1 MPLKLNVGLSR
12 KVGEANYGSRGATV
26 NLEIEL
32 ESSLV
37 SQPDQLHDRIRQL
50 FRLAKSSVDEELN
63 GHSSGNSSGEQE
75 SRATANGRPATQ
87 SQVRA
92 IHAISDRQKTDLV
105 GLLRGRY
112 QVERTEDLSLKDASD
127 LIDYLKGSANGAG
140 GRR

>member
-12 KVGEANYGSRGATV
+12 KIGEANYGSRGATV

-32 ESSLV
+32 ESSLA

-50 FRLAKSSVDEELN
+50 FRLARSSVDEELN
-63 GHSSGNSSGEQE
+63 GHNSANNSGEQDG
-75 SRATANGRPATQ
+75 RAKTNGRPATQ

-92 IHAISDRQKTDLV
+92 IHAISDRHKTDLV

-112 QVERTEDLSLKDASD
+112 HVERTEDLSLKDASD
-127 LIDYLKGSANGAG
+127 LIDHLKGSANGSG
-140 GRR
+140 VRQ

>member
-1 MPLKLNVGLSR
+1 MLKINVGLSR

-32 ESSLV
+32 ESSLA

-63 GHSSGNSSGEQE
+63 GHGDASSPAEHNGRPAS
-75 SRATANGRPATQ
+75 NGRPATE

-92 IHAISDRQKTDLV
+92 IYAIANRQKSDLT

-112 QVERTEDLSLKDASD
+112 QVERTEDLSLKQASD
-127 LIDYLKGSANGAG
+127 LIDHLKGSDNGNGA
-140 GRR
+140 RR

>member
-32 ESSLV
+32 ESSLA

-50 FRLAKSSVDEELN
+50 FRLARSSVDAELN
-63 GHSSGNSSGEQE
+63 GHNSANNSGEQDG
-75 SRATANGRPATQ
+75 RAKTNGRPATQ

-105 GLLRGRY
+105 GLLRGPY
-112 QVERTEDLSLKDASD
+112 HVECTEDLSLKQASD
-127 LIDYLKGSANGAG
+127 LIDHLKGSANGSGA
-140 GRR
+140 RQ

>member
-1 MPLKLNVGLSR
+1 MLKVNVGLSR

-37 SQPDQLHDRIRQL
+37 SQPDQLHERIRQL
-50 FRLAKSSVDEELN
+50 FRLAKSSVDDELN
-63 GHSSGNSSGEQE
+63 GHSPS
-75 SRATANGRPATQ
+75 NGVSDQNGRSTQNERPATS

-92 IHAISDRQKTDLV
+92 IATISSRQKTDLV

-112 QVERTEDLSLKDASD
+112 HVERTEDLSLKQASD
-127 LIDYLKGSANGAG
+127 LIDHMKGATNGTG

>member
-50 FRLAKSSVDEELN
+50 FRLAKSSLDEELN
-63 GHSSGNSSGEQE
+63 GHGSGEQE

-87 SQVRA
+87 SQVQA
-92 IHAISDRQKTDLV
+92 IHAIADRQKTDLM

-112 QVERTEDLSLKDASD
+112 HIERTEDLSLKDASD

>member
-1 MPLKLNVGLSR
+1 MLKVNVGLSR

-32 ESSLV
+32 DGSLA
-37 SQPDQLHDRIRQL
+37 SQPGQLHDRIRQL

-63 GHSSGNSSGEQE
+63 GHGP
-75 SRATANGRPATQ
+75 TNGASEKIGRSTKNDRPATT

-92 IHAISDRQKTDLV
+92 IHAIADRQKTDLV

-112 QVERTEDLSLKDASD
+112 HVERTEDLSIKDASD
-127 LIDYLKGSANGAG
+127 LIDHMKDSANGAG